1 MSILSQLAAMEFQLL
16 FNHCLKV
23 KESLVH
29 EKGLQENYVACS
41 LYTFCLAVLESQPGF
56 VYRRFITDFCLGT
69 CSIMKYFRGQDQS
82 NCSSKQVNDRFVA
95 EAAPLSPSGTARYST
110 TELPIEFHVEEI
122 RNRYMAYIMDTNE
135 EERVKVHLIL
145 KELVRKSL
153 SATQVL
159 QKYVKNWISIAVP
172 FQDK

>member
-1 MSILSQLAAMEFQLL
+1 
-16 FNHCLKV
+16 
-23 KESLVH
+23 
-29 EKGLQENYVACS
+29 
-41 LYTFCLAVLESQPGF
+41 
-56 VYRRFITDFCLGT
+56 
-69 CSIMKYFRGQDQS
+69 MKYFHGQDQS